1 MSAAF
6 PRKPYGGFTTVTE
19 RGELLL
25 IQFARVPVSGRV
37 KTRLIPALGEEG
49 ACQLHIN
56 LMQHCC
62 QRLLAAELAPVEL
75 WLDSEV
81 EHPAVSACRAQG
93 AALRCQ
99 RGANLGQ
106 RMHHALVDGL
116 ARYRRVVLVGSDCPG
131 IDGQYLRRANLGL
144 DSVPLCLGPAT
155 DGGYVLIGAR
165 RSDPG
170 LFEGVQWGADTV
182 LADTLANI
190 GRLGWGVEVLSE
202 LADIDRPEDLPVW
215 QAFTAP

>member
-1 MSAAF
+1 MSAAS

-106 RMHHALVDGL
+106 RIHPLQL
-116 ARYRRVVLVGSDCPG
+116 AGQRVGFLDWWRWRSGNMGP
-131 IDGQYLRRANLGL
+131 QHRAHGDLG
-144 DSVPLCLGPAT
+144 
-155 DGGYVLIGAR
+155 
-165 RSDPG
+165 
-170 LFEGVQWGADTV
+170 
-182 LADTLANI
+182 
-190 GRLGWGVEVLSE
+190 
-202 LADIDRPEDLPVW
+202 
-215 QAFTAP
+215 

>member
-1 MSAAF
+1 M
-6 PRKPYGGFTTVTE
+6 TE

-49 ACQLHIN
+49 ACQLHID

-62 QRLLAAELAPVEL
+62 QQLLAAELAPVEL

-81 EHPAVSACRAQG
+81 EHPAVAACAAQG
-93 AALRCQ
+93 AVLRCQ
-99 RGANLGQ
+99 YGADLGQ
-106 RMHHALVDGL
+106 RMHHALLDGL

-131 IDGQYLRRANLGL
+131 IDSQYLRQANHGL
-144 DSVPLCLGPAT
+144 DTAPLCLGPAT
-155 DGGYVLIGAR
+155 DGGYVLIGAC

-170 LFEGVQWGADTV
+170 LFEGVEWGADTV
-182 LADTLANI
+182 LADTLANV

-202 LADIDRPEDLPVW
+202 LADIDRPGDLPVW
-215 QAFTAP
+215 QEITAH

>member
-1 MSAAF
+1 MFAVC
-6 PRKPYGGFTTVTE
+6 PLKPCGGTTTVAE

-49 ACQLHIN
+49 ACQLHID

-62 QRLLAAELAPVEL
+62 QRLLAADLAPVEL

-81 EHPAVSACRAQG
+81 EHPAVSTCRAQG
-93 AALRCQ
+93 AVLRCQ
-99 RGANLGQ
+99 HGADLGQ
-106 RMHHALVDGL
+106 RMHHALLDGL
-116 ARYRRVVLVGSDCPG
+116 VRYRRVVLVGSDCPG
-131 IDGQYLRRANLGL
+131 IDKQYLRLANHGL
-144 DSVPLCLGPAT
+144 EGAPLCLGPAT

-170 LFEGVQWGADTV
+170 LFEGVAWGADTV
-182 LADTLANI
+182 LADTLANV
-190 GRLGWGVEVLSE
+190 GRLGWDVEVLPE
-202 LADIDRPEDLPVW
+202 LADIDRPDDLPVW
-215 QAFTAP
+215 QEIIAH